1 MKKIKLTITGCLGR
15 MGQQLI
21 KSSKNTKNFKLV
33 SITENKII
41 KKRIFGLKSQLNSVS
56 AFKNTNIIIDFTI
69 PKCTLEVLKI
79 ATKLKKR
86 VVIGTTG
93 FSKKEENLIKKYSK
107 KIPILKAGNMSLGIN
122 LLMYLTE
129 IASKSLNNNFLSKVL
144 EIHHKHKKDHPS
156 GTALMLGK
164 GIAIGKK
171 KDFYK
176 LIGKKYLNKKTFPY
190 SKKINFNSI
199 RKGEIIGN
207 HKVLFS
213 TGKETITLNHEAFDR
228 ALYSEGAFTAAKWL
242 MNKKPGLYTMR
253 DVLNFK

>member
-1 MKKIKLTITGCLGR
+1 VKKINLAITGCFGR

-21 KSSKNTKNFKLV
+21 KSYKKEKNFKLISV
-33 SITENKII
+33 TENRII
-41 KKRIFGLKSQLNSVS
+41 NKKVSGLKPQLNSVS
-56 AFKNTNIIIDFTI
+56 AFKNTNIIIDFTV

-79 ATKLKKR
+79 ASKLKKR

-93 FSKKEENLIKKYSK
+93 FSKNQEKKIKKYSK

-129 IASKSLNNNFLSKVL
+129 IASKSLRGNFLSKVF
-144 EIHHKHKKDHPS
+144 EVHHKHKKDHPS
-156 GTALMLGK
+156 GTAIMLGK
-164 GIAIGKK
+164 GIAAGKK

-199 RKGEIIGN
+199 RKGKIVGN
-207 HKVLFS
+207 HKVYFS
-213 TGKETITLNHEAFDR
+213 SGKEIITLDHEAFDR

-242 MNKKPGLYTMR
+242 MGKKPGLYSMR
-253 DVLNFK
+253 NVLNFK